1 MLVIENLKKSYDG
14 VEAVKD
20 ISFSVGDGDIYGFL
34 GPNGAGKTT
43 LIKLLFNLINP
54 DQGNIKWNGSHK
66 NFIENIVKRSALIN
80 NNDRSFFWRLS
91 VLDNL
96 KFFCRTYFRQ

>member
-43 LIKLLFNLINP
+43 TIRMIMGIIRPDEGLIALNGNDISSYNRHNLGYLP
-54 DQGNIKWNGSHK
+54 
-66 NFIENIVKRSALIN
+66 E
-80 NNDRSFFWRLS
+80 DRGLYQKQRIAEILY
-91 VLDNL
+91 
-96 KFFCRTYFRQ
+96 YF